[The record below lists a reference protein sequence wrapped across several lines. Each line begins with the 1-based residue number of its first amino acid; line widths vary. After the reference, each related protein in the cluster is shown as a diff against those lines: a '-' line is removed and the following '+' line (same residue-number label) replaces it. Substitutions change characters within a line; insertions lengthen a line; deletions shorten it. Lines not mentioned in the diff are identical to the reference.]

1 MDAPSSPPTPPVAV
15 LLARGSVLVTSGGL
29 CLILGRQD
37 ALLAAERRLSRWD
50 IVRTNG
56 AKEGASADAKHAGK
70 ERRTCMLMAPG
81 PSGWAA
87 GATESRSP
95 VGDDPNLDR
104 KVAHSAVGASEEPL
118 RAARLQAR
126 TSNALDSAA
135 TTRDYQS
142 AMRMHGAGCFSR
154 GPILLLHC
162 GARPERGRQSARG
175 RRPRE
180 RCSGGRRRAATAR
193 RWSQPPR
200 RLGGR
205 SRAPSASPTWSTG
218 WQSMRRA
225 RERGGRSGRGP

>member
-15 LLARGSVLVTSGGL
+15 LLARGSVLVTNGGL

-95 VGDDPNLDR
+95 VGAEPNLDP
-104 KVAHSAVGASEEPL
+104 KVAHSAVGASK
-118 RAARLQAR
+118 AAHVADGITCS
-126 TSNALDSAA
+126 TS
-135 TTRDYQS
+135 TV
-142 AMRMHGAGCFSR
+142 
-154 GPILLLHC
+154 
-162 GARPERGRQSARG
+162 
-175 RRPRE
+175 
-180 RCSGGRRRAATAR
+180 
-193 RWSQPPR
+193 
-200 RLGGR
+200 
-205 SRAPSASPTWSTG
+205 
-218 WQSMRRA
+218 
-225 RERGGRSGRGP
+225 